1 MRSHKTMG
9 PVDWGSIPGR
19 GKKTENVSLRIDPS
33 WDLGSIP
40 VVGRRQNMSLWNQGA
55 SAGRIIW
62 PARHGLRASERDHPH
77 DRTKAWSPIDP
88 EATTMLHIACSP
100 VAIIRRDKKGSLAKR
115 EGPHVLSFCGDAYFT
130 NCAMRASNQI
140 WLILHEWRN
149 G

>member
-88 EATTMLHIACSP
+88 EAMTMLQIACSP
-100 VAIIRRDKKGSLAKR
+100 VANHTPRQKEGEPSENDKRPK
-115 EGPHVLSFCGDAYFT
+115 EPPFCGDE
-130 NCAMRASNQI
+130 CRRLWESNPQPLDVMTPI
-140 WLILHEWRN
+140 
-149 G
+149 

>member
-1 MRSHKTMG
+1 MDR
-9 PVDWGSIPGR
+9 GSILSR
-19 GKKTENVSLRIDPS
+19 GKKTEIVSLRIDPS

-40 VVGRRQNMSLWNQGA
+40 TAGRRQNMSLWNQGA

-115 EGPHVLSFCGDAYFT
+115 EGPHVLSSCGNACFSD
-130 NCAMRASNQI
+130 
-140 WLILHEWRN
+140 
-149 G
+149 